1 MWAVP
6 MLQRCPLFEVSF
18 FGGFTAC
25 VCVCAAVSVRQGHD
39 NECGLAGLYVGCSKR
54 A

>member
-1 MWAVP
+1 MGSTNAA
-6 MLQRCPLFEVSF
+6 EVSSIRSF
-18 FGGFTAC
+18 LFWRFH
-25 VCVCAAVSVRQGHD
+25 CVCAAVSVRQGHD